1 MANDWM
7 LDVLADLKSF
17 AECNGLGATEKQLD
31 QAMITVADEIAT
43 MRGVAQGT
51 AHRIGD
57 VREFHRP
64 IARSGDAQRPG

>member
-17 AECNGLGATEKQLD
+17 AESNGLGATERQLD
-31 QAMITVADEIAT
+31 QAMITVSIELAS
-43 MRGVAQGT
+43 MRGIAQGT
-51 AHRIGD
+51 AH

-64 IARSGDAQRPG
+64 ITACRNT

>member
-7 LDVLADLKSF
+7 LDVLADLRSF
-17 AECNGLGATEKQLD
+17 AESNGLAATERQLD

-51 AHRIGD
+51 AQGVGH
-57 VREFHRP
+57 VREFHRTTTGG
-64 IARSGDAQRPG
+64 RETQRP

>member
-17 AECNGLGATEKQLD
+17 AESNGLGATERQLD
-31 QAMITVADEIAT
+31 QAMIIVANEIAT

-51 AHRIGD
+51 AQGVGH
-57 VREFHRP
+57 VREFHR
-64 IARSGDAQRPG
+64 SVTGGGEAQRP

>member
-17 AECNGLGATEKQLD
+17 AESNGLAVTERHLD
-31 QAMITVADEIAT
+31 QVINTVADELAS
-43 MRGVAQGT
+43 MQGMAQGT
-51 AHRIGD
+51 ARGIGH

-64 IARSGDAQRPG
+64 VTEC

>member
-7 LDVLADLKSF
+7 LDVLADLKAF
-17 AECNGLGATEKQLD
+17 AESNGLGATEQQLD
-31 QAMITVADEIAT
+31 LTMATVSSELAS

-51 AHRIGD
+51 VQGVGH

-64 IARSGDAQRPG
+64 LAGGRNT

>member
-17 AECNGLGATEKQLD
+17 AESNGLAATERQLD
-31 QAMITVADEIAT
+31 QAMITVADELAT
-43 MRGVAQGT
+43 MREVARGTAQGVG
-51 AHRIGD
+51 H

-64 IARSGDAQRPG
+64 VTGSRNTQRP